1 MAFVYCYLK
10 GVALSSLI
18 ISYSTEVALLFS
30 SLNRPRED
38 KAWDYL
44 RPPPHVAPYIK
55 MEPIDGNVCECIVLD
70 GHRGKVVSNSNDPP
84 NSFHTKDLFIA
95 HLTIPN
101 AWKFV
106 GRLDDR
112 VTLTNGEKVL
122 PLPMEGRIQQDP
134 RVKEAVI
141 FGVDRM
147 VPGLLL
153 FRAKSAAGLSHSEF
167 VDQVWPVVEEA
178 NSRAEGFSQIA
189 KDMIAVIPEDIDCP
203 STDKSSIKRAQVYR
217 EFASV
222 IDEIYKK
229 LECTVGGS
237 LQLSVK
243 ELETWILTTFRS
255 IGITLEDPRTDFFVG
270 GVDSLKAIQMRGLI
284 LKNIDL
290 GENVEKCTS
299 LIVYDCGNAES
310 LAKAL
315 FSIRKGDV
323 VPDSERANDQMSS
336 LITKY
341 SKFQRHSSG
350 NTGDSE
356 SHIVVS
362 SIQMIVYSQLTF
374 LAGIDRCNWISGKSS
389 VSSTRLAAACFQD
402 ILSATDSSWTTCFV
416 STRRSSPSA

>member
-1 MAFVYCYLK
+1 
-10 GVALSSLI
+10 
-18 ISYSTEVALLFS
+18 
-30 SLNRPRED
+30 
-38 KAWDYL
+38 
-44 RPPPHVAPYIK
+44 

-70 GHRGKVVSNSNDPP
+70 GHRGKVMSNSNDPP

-95 HLTIPN
+95 HLSIPN

-141 FGVDRM
+141 FGVDRP

-153 FRAKSAAGLSHSEF
+153 FRAKSAAGLSDSEF
-167 VDQVWPVVEEA
+167 VDQVWPAVEEA

-189 KDMIAVIPEDIDCP
+189 RDMIAVIPEDIDCP

-229 LECTVGGS
+229 LEYTPGGS

-243 ELETWILTTFRS
+243 ELETWILSTFRS
-255 IGITLEDPRTDFFVG
+255 IGIALEDRRTDFFVG

-290 GENVEKCTS
+290 GGNVEKCKS
-299 LIVYDCGNAES
+299 LIVYDCGNAER
-310 LAKAL
+310 LAKVL
-315 FSIRKGDV
+315 FSIRNGDV
-323 VPDSERANDQMSS
+323 VADSEPADDDQMSS

-341 SKFQRHSSG
+341 SEFQRHSSG
-350 NTGDSE
+350 NTSDSE

-362 SIQMIVYSQLTF
+362 STQMITYSQLTL
-374 LAGIDRCNWISGKSS
+374 LAGTDRCNWISGKSS
-389 VSSTRLAAACFQD
+389 FSSTRLAATCFQD
-402 ILSATDSSWTTCFV
+402 ILSATDSSWTTCFI
-416 STRRSSPSA
+416 STRRGSPSA